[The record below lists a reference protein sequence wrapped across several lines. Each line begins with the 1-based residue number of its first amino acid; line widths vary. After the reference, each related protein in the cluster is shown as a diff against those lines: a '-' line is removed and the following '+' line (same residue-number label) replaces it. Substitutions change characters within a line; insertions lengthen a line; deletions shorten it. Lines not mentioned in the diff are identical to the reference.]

1 MRKTL
6 TVMVL
11 IAIVMI
17 SSLYAEMA
25 PEVYEGMKRNA
36 PEQLIVKVRSVR
48 TGGGFFS
55 RVQSVEAKVEIIEVF
70 ASETRLSAGDRI
82 TIRYEV
88 VKRNPAGWAGPRSP
102 SLLKRNE
109 ETFAFLAW
117 DSEQN
122 CYVLAARGA
131 SFEMPA
137 PQR

>member
-1 MRKTL
+1 MRKIL
-6 TVMVL
+6 AVMVL
-11 IAIVMI
+11 IAVVLS

-25 PEVYEGMKRNA
+25 PQVYEGMKHNA

-55 RVQSVEAKVEIIEVF
+55 RVQSVEAHVEIIETF
-70 ASETRLSAGDRI
+70 ASETRLSIGDRI
-82 TIRYEV
+82 TIRYEIV
-88 VKRNPAGWAGPRSP
+88 RRRPAGWVGPRNP

-109 ETFAFLAW
+109 ETFAYLAW
-117 DSEQN
+117 DAEQR

-137 PQR
+137 AQW

>member
-25 PEVYEGMKRNA
+25 PEVYEEMKRNA

-48 TGGGFFS
+48 TSGGFFS

-117 DSEQN
+117 DAELN

-131 SFEMPA
+131 SFEMPV